1 MNTPTT
7 PTDPNG
13 HEQAFEA
20 MPEESRL
27 VHLIEHG
34 NWLRALRELDEAELD
49 QLHSISHSHGDRHGG
64 NGTPDRPPNLPALA
78 DRAVQMAAGLR
89 EHVIAERWG
98 EAYAAAD
105 WLADL
110 ADEIHSHV
118 WAAHPDARPDRW

>member
-1 MNTPTT
+1 MTATPI
-7 PTDPNG
+7 DGNN
-13 HEQAFEA
+13 HEAAFEA

-49 QLHSISHSHGDRHGG
+49 QLHSIAHSHGG
-64 NGTPDRPPNLPALA
+64 NGKPTTAAPPDLAALA
-78 DRAVQMAAGLR
+78 DKAVRMAGGLR
-89 EHVIAERWG
+89 EHVHAQRWG

-118 WAAHPDARPDRW
+118 WAAHPDARPERW

>member
-1 MNTPTT
+1 MNTPT

-49 QLHSISHSHGDRHGG
+49 QLHSIGHSHGDGPKRT
-64 NGTPDRPPNLPALA
+64 TPPDLDALA
-78 DRAVQMAAGLR
+78 DKAVRMAAGLR
-89 EHVIAERWG
+89 EHVKHQRWSD
-98 EAYAAAD
+98 AYAAAD

-118 WAAHPDARPDRW
+118 WAGHPEARPDRW

>member
-1 MNTPTT
+1 MNTPPPT

-13 HEQAFEA
+13 HEMAFEA

-34 NWLRALRELDEAELD
+34 NWLRGLRELSEVDLD
-49 QLHSISHSHGDRHGG
+49 QLHAISHSHPPGDGKPPVG
-64 NGTPDRPPNLPALA
+64 PPDLVALA
-78 DRAVQMAAGLR
+78 DKAVQMAAGLR
-89 EHVIAERWG
+89 EHVHAQRWG